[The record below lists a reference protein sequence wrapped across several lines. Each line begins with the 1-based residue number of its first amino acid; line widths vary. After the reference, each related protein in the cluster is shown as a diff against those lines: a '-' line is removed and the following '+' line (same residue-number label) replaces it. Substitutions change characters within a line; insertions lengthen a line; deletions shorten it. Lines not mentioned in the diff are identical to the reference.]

1 MLTAGD
7 MVNERTELQLV
18 ELERLEEKLSFR
30 RGFRAVSSHG
40 GGQPVEMA
48 GRQVYLW
55 PGVMGGGW
63 SQRYPFRHHWVKS
76 EFQAL

>member
-63 SQRYPFRHHWVKS
+63 SQCYPFRHHWVKS